1 MKKTALFTSLVLA
14 MAAVPALAQ
23 DRDTQHTNHTN
34 HNAAQAE
41 ANATQTTARPDA
53 WVLAKIKTQFATSD
67 LVDATDINIDVT
79 NGVARLNGTVSS
91 TQEQREAVRLAQTTE
106 GVVRVD
112 SSGLKLM
119 EDEEKARQDRMKKN
133 KP

>member
-41 ANATQTTARPDA
+41 ANATQPTARPDA

>member
-23 DRDTQHTNHTN
+23 DRASTQHTN

-41 ANATQTTARPDA
+41 ANATQPTARPDA

-67 LVDATDINIDVT
+67 LVDATDINVDVT

-119 EDEEKARQDRMKKN
+119 EDEEKARQDRLKKN
-133 KP
+133 TP

>member
-1 MKKTALFTSLVLA
+1 MKKTALFTSLGLA

-23 DRDTQHTNHTN
+23 DRDTQHTN

>member
-14 MAAVPALAQ
+14 MAAVPVLAQ

-34 HNAAQAE
+34 HTSAQAE
-41 ANATQTTARPDA
+41 ANATQMARPDA

-67 LVDATDINIDVT
+67 LVDATDINVDVT
-79 NGVARLNGTVSS
+79 NGVAKLTGTVSS
-91 TQEQREAVRLAQTTE
+91 NQEQREAVRLAQTTE
-106 GVVRVD
+106 GVRSVD
-112 SSGLKLM
+112 SSGLKFM

>member
-23 DRDTQHTNHTN
+23 DRDTQHTNHT
-34 HNAAQAE
+34 AAQAE
-41 ANATQTTARPDA
+41 ANATQMARPDA

-67 LVDATDINIDVT
+67 LVDATDINVDVT
-79 NGVARLNGTVSS
+79 NGVAKLTGTVSS
-91 TQEQREAVRLAQTTE
+91 NQEQREAVRLAQTTE
-106 GVVRVD
+106 GVRSVD

-119 EDEEKARQDRMKKN
+119 EDEEKARQDRMKN